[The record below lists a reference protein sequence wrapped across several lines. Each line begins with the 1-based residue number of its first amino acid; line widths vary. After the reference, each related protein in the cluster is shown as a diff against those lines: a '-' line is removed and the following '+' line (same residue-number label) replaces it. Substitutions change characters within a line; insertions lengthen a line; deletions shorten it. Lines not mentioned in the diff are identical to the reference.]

1 MDYELLIMDVM
12 NFLAVVPLMRNAQ
25 LSEKLGIK
33 EINPKISFKGALRAE
48 ELYFPLVARF
58 GKVKVL
64 EAVTATNPS
73 ASSSKD
79 DLNAS

>member
-1 MDYELLIMDVM
+1 MDCVLLIIDVM
-12 NFLAVVPLMRNAQ
+12 NFLAVVPLMKHAQ

-64 EAVTATNPS
+64 EALTATNPS
-73 ASSSKD
+73 VSYSKD
-79 DLNAS
+79 DLNTS